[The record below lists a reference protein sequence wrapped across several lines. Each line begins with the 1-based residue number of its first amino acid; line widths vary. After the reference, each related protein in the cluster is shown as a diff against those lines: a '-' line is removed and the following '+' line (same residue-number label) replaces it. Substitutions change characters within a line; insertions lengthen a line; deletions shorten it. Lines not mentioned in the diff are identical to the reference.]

1 MGSAS
6 ERDFDFDLLVI
17 GSGPSGQ
24 KAAIQAAKL
33 GRRVGVIE
41 RRERVG
47 GVSIHTGTIPSK
59 TLREA
64 VLELIKRRSIDMVAS
79 EPTTEDWE
87 GAGAAYL
94 QDRSAR
100 VVAQETA
107 VVREQLRRNRVAL
120 LYGKAR
126 FLDAHTVE
134 VQDGSHTPPQHSASE
149 IVIAV
154 GSVPARPKDVDF
166 DDPGVMDSDG
176 ILAHG
181 AVPRTL
187 TVVGGGV
194 IGVEYASMFAALGV
208 RVTLVD
214 QRERL
219 LTFADGEIVEA
230 LQYLLRRER
239 VTFRLGEEVTGVV
252 RRGEHL
258 VIELASGKRIPAD
271 TVLFAN
277 GRQGATDSLELE
289 AAGLS
294 ADKRGKIQADD
305 WGRTAVKH
313 IYAVGDVAKGSP
325 GLAATAFE
333 QGRQAGLVA
342 SGHDGHLMPEL
353 IPTGVYAI
361 PEIGMVGR
369 TEESLT
375 EASVPYVTGV
385 ARWSELARGLISGDE
400 DGMLKLVVATE
411 DRSLLGVHIIGTGA
425 ADLVHVGQALLG
437 RPQGVDFLVNAVF
450 NYPTFAESYKV
461 AALDALNNMQ
471 ILGLLEPGEEGE
483 AATAPDGTAK
493 RNGNVGKKAAP
504 AASK

>member
-1 MGSAS
+1 
-6 ERDFDFDLLVI
+6 V
-17 GSGPSGQ
+17 SGDRTLAPF
-24 KAAIQAAKL
+24 
-33 GRRVGVIE
+33 GRR
-41 RRERVG
+41 R
-47 GVSIHTGTIPSK
+47 
-59 TLREA
+59 
-64 VLELIKRRSIDMVAS
+64 LE
-79 EPTTEDWE
+79 
-87 GAGAAYL
+87 
-94 QDRSAR
+94 
-100 VVAQETA
+100 VVA
-107 VVREQLRRNRVAL
+107 RRALGAYIVLSVADPEGPDL
-120 LYGKAR
+120 
-126 FLDAHTVE
+126 
-134 VQDGSHTPPQHSASE
+134 
-149 IVIAV
+149 
-154 GSVPARPKDVDF
+154 
-166 DDPGVMDSDG
+166 DPGQFAMLAAAQRWGGGADERPFLPRAFSVARRHGDG
-176 ILAHG
+176 
-181 AVPRTL
+181 TL
-187 TVVGGGV
+187 T
-194 IGVEYASMFAALGV
+194 
-208 RVTLVD
+208 
-214 QRERL
+214 
-219 LTFADGEIVEA
+219 
-230 LQYLLRRER
+230 
-239 VTFRLGEEVTGVV
+239 
-252 RRGEHL
+252 H
-258 VIELASGKRIPAD
+258 LASGKKIPAD